1 MIDEVCNPQVTE
13 NFIKRVHNGRLV
25 LLPKVRHGFSV
36 SRNWLPQFREE
47 FQRLATRSNRQPQ
60 SSKADLQDLPL
71 VEVPAGTPTKDAMAV
86 ILSGD
91 GGWAGIDREV
101 AGVLAKRGIA
111 VVGLNSLKYFWT
123 KKTPEIA
130 AGDLN
135 RILRAYLTTWKKDK
149 VVLVGYSLGADVL
162 PFMANR
168 IDSDLL
174 NRVVLIAL
182 LGPGVDA
189 NFEFHLTDWLRG
201 KSQNSL
207 SVLPETEKLANKH
220 LLCIYGEEE
229 KGSLCPQLSG
239 NQIRVVSLK
248 GAHHFGG
255 SYETIGNLIVK
266 EIE

>member
-135 RILRAYLTTWKKDK
+135 RILRAYLTTWKKDNIVHLAPGYTPASK
-149 VVLVGYSLGADVL
+149 YIEYHQLTQRRSGVPAAARRDPFSRRCCHAPQPSHADMVLSCIDCRSNKMAAATPSPCGGGAARRGGRWRAGTS
-162 PFMANR
+162 PAG
-168 IDSDLL
+168 
-174 NRVVLIAL
+174 APPA
-182 LGPGVDA
+182 PG
-189 NFEFHLTDWLRG
+189 RR
-201 KSQNSL
+201 S
-207 SVLPETEKLANKH
+207 P
-220 LLCIYGEEE
+220 
-229 KGSLCPQLSG
+229 
-239 NQIRVVSLK
+239 
-248 GAHHFGG
+248 
-255 SYETIGNLIVK
+255 
-266 EIE
+266 

>member
-135 RILRAYLTTWKKDK
+135 RILRAYLTTWKKDNIVHLAPGYTPASK
-149 VVLVGYSLGADVL
+149 YIEYHQLTQRRSGVPAAASRNPFFRRRCHAPPQPSHGTDGRQRRPAAPWGSVLRGCPGRYGAGWLPCVGSLNG
-162 PFMANR
+162 
-168 IDSDLL
+168 
-174 NRVVLIAL
+174 
-182 LGPGVDA
+182 
-189 NFEFHLTDWLRG
+189 WLRLAAAG
-201 KSQNSL
+201 TPLRLASAEDVPVL
-207 SVLPETEKLANKH
+207 LPEE
-220 LLCIYGEEE
+220 
-229 KGSLCPQLSG
+229 
-239 NQIRVVSLK
+239 
-248 GAHHFGG
+248 
-255 SYETIGNLIVK
+255 
-266 EIE
+266 